1 MGNATDTT
9 AQAWMREN
17 RKMQAMAAQMKA
29 MATEIVEILY
39 NMYNNGCHDQL
50 RAGLGSVAFRA
61 LENYAAQ
68 RKVENAAQ
76 RKVENAA
83 LEEWLH

>member
-17 RKMQAMAAQMKA
+17 RKMQAMA
-29 MATEIVEILY
+29 TELVEILY

-68 RKVENAAQ
+68 RKVENAA
-76 RKVENAA
+76 